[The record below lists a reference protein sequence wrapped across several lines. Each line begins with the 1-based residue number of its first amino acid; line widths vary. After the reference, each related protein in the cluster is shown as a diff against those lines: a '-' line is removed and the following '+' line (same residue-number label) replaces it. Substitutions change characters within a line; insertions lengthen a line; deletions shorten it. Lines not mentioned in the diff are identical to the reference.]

1 MSTTKSKKAEATDAV
16 KDAFEKYFNSLA
28 EDNDKVT
35 DGIAKMRESNA
46 RIIDKLLETV
56 EKGQSDLLELNRA
69 IASNP
74 ADYAANMK
82 LAMDTMTNRQA
93 CALDLGK
100 TVYQEQSALNA
111 AYVERMQAMFSPL
124 NSAEV
129 DWMAPYKKMTE
140 FWTAGIK

>member
-1 MSTTKSKKAEATDAV
+1 MSKANTNKAESTEAV
-16 KDAFEKYFNSLA
+16 KEAFEKYFDSVA
-28 EDNDKVT
+28 EGNENFAE
-35 DGIAKMRESNA
+35 GITKMRESNA

-56 EKGQSDLLELNRA
+56 EKGQNDLLELNRA
-69 IASNP
+69 ITSAP
-74 ADYAANMK
+74 TDYKANLK

-93 CALDLGK
+93 CALDLGR

-111 AYVERMQAMFSPL
+111 AYTERMQALFAPYK
-124 NSAEV
+124 SADV